1 MQSIDI
7 IAETSVW
14 GGTEVNTAAVAHA
27 LAARGR
33 QVRLIQ
39 LGHELYDRHGV
50 GALHPAL
57 TTVRVPLPP
66 RAVMAQL
73 RFWHRLVA
81 APRADTVVLA
91 KCVFDVRWPLL
102 DLVMLR
108 GGPRF
113 VHIEQSF
120 TPDLHAV
127 KPRKRL
133 GFIPGGGGPWY
144 WRHRGTLAL
153 HRAASDHVIAVSH
166 AIRERLVTDYGYG
179 VDAVTVVHNGIDTN
193 RFRPDRDARARA
205 RSRWRIPD
213 GAFVVGTVSRLA
225 PIKRLERLLAAFRLL
240 LEGDPEHCY
249 LVIVGDGPAEAALRS
264 EAERSGIGARCVWAG
279 GSASPWEDY
288 PGFDCFAMTSERE
301 GLPHTLLE
309 AMSCECLPVAMLIQG
324 LAEVLSDGSTGRLV
338 DQDPAALGAALQEIR
353 AYDPARRREIE
364 MRARRHVLLH
374 HEAHRQIEASCDVI
388 LGSGVGP
395 AA

>member
-1 MQSIDI
+1 MQTIDI
-7 IAETSVW
+7 IAETSAW

-27 LAARGR
+27 LAERGR

-39 LGHELYDRHGV
+39 LGHELYDQHDV
-50 GALHPAL
+50 GTLHPAL

-66 RAVMAQL
+66 RAAMAQL
-73 RFWHRLVA
+73 RFWHRLVS
-81 APRADTVVLA
+81 APRTDTLVLA

-102 DLVMLR
+102 DLAMSR

-120 TPDLHAV
+120 PPDLHAV

-133 GFIPGGGGPWY
+133 GFIPAGGPWY
-144 WRHRGTLAL
+144 WRHRGALAL

-166 AIRERLVTDYGYG
+166 AIRERLVTDYGYE
-179 VDAVTVVHNGIDTN
+179 VDAVTVVHNGIDTT
-193 RFRPDRDARARA
+193 RFRPDREARARA
-205 RSRWRIPD
+205 RRRWRIPE

-225 PIKRLERLLAAFRLL
+225 PIKRLDRLLAAFRLL
-240 LEGDPEHCY
+240 LERDPEHCY

-338 DQDPAALGAALQEIR
+338 GQDPAALGAALQEIR

-364 MRARRHVLLH
+364 TRARRHVLLH
-374 HEAHRQIEASCDVI
+374 FEAHRQIESSCDAI
-388 LGSGVGP
+388 LGDGP

>member
-1 MQSIDI
+1 MGGHRGQHRSGRARPRRTRPAGPIDS
-7 IAETSVW
+7 ARSRVVRPARCRGASPRPDHRPGAASAPCGDGAAPVLAPAR
-14 GGTEVNTAAVAHA
+14 GGAAGGHRGAGQMRIRCA
-27 LAARGR
+27 LA
-33 QVRLIQ
+33 
-39 LGHELYDRHGV
+39 
-50 GALHPAL
+50 
-57 TTVRVPLPP
+57 PP
-66 RAVMAQL
+66 RPGHVARRTAL
-73 RFWHRLVA
+73 RAHR
-81 APRADTVVLA
+81 TVVPA
-91 KCVFDVRWPLL
+91 
-102 DLVMLR
+102 
-108 GGPRF
+108 GSPRRQAPEAAGI
-113 VHIEQSF
+113 HSG
-120 TPDLHAV
+120 
-127 KPRKRL
+127 R
-133 GFIPGGGGPWY
+133 GGPWY

-213 GAFVVGTVSRLA
+213 GAFGVGTVSRLA